1 MISERLKIA
10 MQAAGVTQAEL
21 ARRCNVKPPS
31 VNGWLNGKAKFLRG
45 ENLLAAAKALNVSQH
60 WLATG
65 QGEMTAI
72 DTNVSSS
79 TVGDRRIPLIN
90 YVQAG
95 KLTEVADISEIA
107 GTTEWILTDLELS
120 PNAFA
125 LEIKGDSMKPEF
137 NEGDRII
144 VDPNIAPCPGDFV
157 IAKNHKEE
165 ATFKK
170 YRQRG
175 MDEAGNEIFEL
186 IPLNEDYQS
195 LRSDVVPLRIIGTM
209 IEHRKYRRRH

>member
-107 GTTEWILTDLELS
+107 GTTEWFLLILNCLLMRLLS
-120 PNAFA
+120 KLKAI
-125 LEIKGDSMKPEF
+125 L
-137 NEGDRII
+137 
-144 VDPNIAPCPGDFV
+144 
-157 IAKNHKEE
+157 
-165 ATFKK
+165 
-170 YRQRG
+170 
-175 MDEAGNEIFEL
+175 
-186 IPLNEDYQS
+186 
-195 LRSDVVPLRIIGTM
+195 
-209 IEHRKYRRRH
+209 

>member
-10 MQAAGVTQAEL
+10 MQAAGMSQAEL
-21 ARRCNVKPPS
+21 ARRCKVKPPS

-79 TVGDRRIPLIN
+79 TVGDRKIPLIN

-95 KLTEVADISEIA
+95 KLTEVTNINDIDADN
-107 GTTEWILTDLELS
+107 WILTDLELS
-120 PNAFA
+120 RNAFA
-125 LEIKGDSMKPEF
+125 LEIKGDSMLPAF

-144 VDPNIAPCPGDFV
+144 IDPDISPQPGDFV
-157 IAKNHKEE
+157 VAKNHKEE

-170 YRQRG
+170 YRLKG
-175 MDEAGNEIFEL
+175 IDSNGNNIFEL
-186 IPLNEDYQS
+186 IPLNEDYPT
-195 LRSDVVPLRIIGTM
+195 LRSDMVPLEIIGTM
-209 IEHRKYRRRH
+209 IEHRKYRKR

>member
-10 MQAAGVTQAEL
+10 MQAAGLSQAEL

-31 VNGWLNGKAKFLRG
+31 VNGWLNAKAKFLRG
-45 ENLLAAAKALNVSQH
+45 ENLLAAAKALNVSQL

-72 DTNVSSS
+72 DTNISSS
-79 TVGDRRIPLIN
+79 TIGDRRIPLIN

-95 KLTEVADISEIA
+95 KLTEVVNINDID
-107 GTTEWILTDLELS
+107 TDNWILTDLDLS
-120 PNAFA
+120 RNAFA
-125 LEIKGDSMKPEF
+125 LEIKGNSMLPDF

-144 VDPNIAPCPGDFV
+144 IDPDVAPQPGDFV
-157 IAKNHKEE
+157 VAKNHKEE

-170 YRQRG
+170 YRLRG
-175 MDEAGNEIFEL
+175 IDSSGNNIFEL
-186 IPLNEDYQS
+186 IPLNEDYPT
-195 LRSDVVPLRIIGTM
+195 LRSDTVPLKIIGTM
-209 IEHRKYRRRH
+209 IEHRKYRKRS

>member
-95 KLTEVADISEIA
+95 KLTEVTNINDIGADS
-107 GTTEWILTDLELS
+107 WILTDLELS
-120 PNAFA
+120 RNAFA
-125 LEIKGDSMKPEF
+125 LEIKGNSMLPDF
-137 NEGDRII
+137 SEGDRII
-144 VDPNIAPCPGDFV
+144 IDPDIVPQPGDFV
-157 IAKNHKEE
+157 VAKNHKEE

-170 YRQRG
+170 YRLKG
-175 MDEAGNEIFEL
+175 IDSNGDNIFEL
-186 IPLNEDYQS
+186 IPLNEDYPT
-195 LRSDVVPLRIIGTM
+195 LRSDMIPLRIIGTM
-209 IEHRKYRRRH
+209 IEHRKYRKR

>member
-10 MQAAGVTQAEL
+10 MQAAGISQAEL

-45 ENLLAAAKALNVSQH
+45 ENLLAAARALNVSQH

-65 QGEMTAI
+65 QGKMRETDA
-72 DTNVSSS
+72 NVSLS
-79 TVGDRRIPLIN
+79 TIGDRKIPLIN

-95 KLTEVADISEIA
+95 KLTEVADINDIDA
-107 GTTEWILTDLELS
+107 DNWIPTDLELS
-120 PNAFA
+120 RNAFA
-125 LEIKGDSMKPEF
+125 LEIKGDSMLPEF

-144 VDPNIAPCPGDFV
+144 IDPDVAPRPGDYV
-157 IAKNHKEE
+157 VAKNHKEE

-170 YRQRG
+170 YRLKG
-175 MDEAGNEIFEL
+175 MDSNGNHIFEL
-186 IPLNEDYQS
+186 IPLNEDYPT
-195 LRSDVVPLRIIGTM
+195 LRSNMIPLRIIGTM
-209 IEHRKYRRRH
+209 IEHRKYRKR